1 MLPFS
6 KFHAATLLDLH
17 KWSTMSRNEVRPFTA
32 RFGIQP
38 LGRKYPMLRVY
49 EHLLGVSP
57 SNPAEA
63 DMLGA
68 GLVRVA
74 KVAEWFGVSSDD
86 LLDALRSKNNDY
98 PPLYALGPKRHLF
111 LKAQVEQLLASPRN
125 EFHEL
130 PPKPKHALPASRLAR
145 HLEVSQARIDAI
157 VKEKTNLP
165 AHIISHGHVRF
176 IVSDVA
182 HKLETSHLDEGS
194 TAADR
199 PADDKGSGAASEVAQ
214 ASTSGAH
221 RGLFADTAARATG
234 EAQPPR
240 TCT

>member
-17 KWSTMSRNEVRPFTA
+17 KWSTLSRNEVGPVIA

-49 EHLLGVSP
+49 EHLLGLSP

-68 GLVRVA
+68 GLMRVT

-86 LLDALRSKNNDY
+86 LLDAVRSKNNDY

-111 LKAQVEQLLASPRN
+111 LKAQIKQLLASPRN
-125 EFHEL
+125 EFHCLTLSSE
-130 PPKPKHALPASRLAR
+130 HALPHSRLAR
-145 HLEVSQARIDAI
+145 HLNVPQARVDELL
-157 VKEKTNLP
+157 KEKANLP
-165 AHIISHGHVRF
+165 ARIFSRGHVRF

-182 HKLETSHLDEGS
+182 DRLASFQVDEVFTPAAKPTDDEGS
-194 TAADR
+194 AATV
-199 PADDKGSGAASEVAQ
+199 EVAH
-214 ASTSGAH
+214 ASTTKA
-221 RGLFADTAARATG
+221 RPGLFAGTAAHATG
-234 EAQPPR
+234 DAQAPR
-240 TCT
+240 SCT

>member
-1 MLPFS
+1 MLPYS

-68 GLVRVA
+68 GLVRVT

-86 LLDALRSKNNDY
+86 LLDALRSKNNNY

-125 EFHEL
+125 EFHHL
-130 PPKPKHALPASRLAR
+130 PLIPEHALPASRLAR
-145 HLEVSQARIDAI
+145 HLKVPQAKVDDLL
-157 VKEKTNLP
+157 KEKSNLP
-165 AHIISHGHVRF
+165 ARILSRGQVRF
-176 IVSDVA
+176 IVADFA
-182 HKLETSHLDEGS
+182 HKLATSHLDEGS
-194 TAADR
+194 TPADR
-199 PADDKGSGAASEVAQ
+199 PSDDEGNDTAAEGEHT
-214 ASTSGAH
+214 STTGAH

-234 EAQPPR
+234 EAQTPR
-240 TCT
+240 SCT

>member
-6 KFHAATLLDLH
+6 KFHAATLIDLH
-17 KWSTMSRNEVRPFTA
+17 KWSTLSRNEVGPVLA

-38 LGRKYPMLRVY
+38 LGSKYPMLRVY
-49 EHLLGVSP
+49 GHLLGLSP

-74 KVAEWFGVSSDD
+74 KAAERFGVSSDV
-86 LLDALRSKNNDY
+86 LLNAVRSKNNDY
-98 PPLYALGPKRHLF
+98 PPLYALGPNRHLF
-111 LKAQVEQLLASPRN
+111 LAAQVEQLLASPRN
-125 EFHEL
+125 EFHDL
-130 PPKPKHALPASRLAR
+130 PLRPEHALPASRLAR
-145 HLEVSQARIDAI
+145 HLKVPQARIDAI
-157 VKEKTNLP
+157 LKEKENLP
-165 AHIISHGHVRF
+165 ARIFNRGHVRF

-199 PADDKGSGAASEVAQ
+199 PADDKGSGAASEVARV
-214 ASTSGAH
+214 STSGAH
-221 RGLFADTAARATG
+221 RGLFADTAARAAG
-234 EAQPPR
+234 EVQPPR

>member
-6 KFHAATLLDLH
+6 KFHAATLIDLH
-17 KWSTMSRNEVRPFTA
+17 KWSTLSRNEVGPVLA

-49 EHLLGVSP
+49 EHLLGLSP

-68 GLVRVA
+68 GLLRVA
-74 KVAEWFGVSSDD
+74 KAAERFGVSSDV
-86 LLDALRSKNNDY
+86 LLHALRSKNNKY
-98 PPLYALGPKRHLF
+98 PPLYALGPNRHFF
-111 LKAQVEQLLASPRN
+111 LAAQVEQLLASPRN
-125 EFHEL
+125 EFYDL
-130 PPKPKHALPASRLAR
+130 PLRSEHALPASRLAR
-145 HLEVSQARIDAI
+145 HFKVPQAKIDAI
-157 VKEKTNLP
+157 LIEKANLP
-165 AHIISHGHVRF
+165 ARIISRGHVRF

-194 TAADR
+194 TATDS
-199 PADDKGSGAASEVAQ
+199 PADDKGSRAATEVVRP
-214 ASTSGAH
+214 STSGAH